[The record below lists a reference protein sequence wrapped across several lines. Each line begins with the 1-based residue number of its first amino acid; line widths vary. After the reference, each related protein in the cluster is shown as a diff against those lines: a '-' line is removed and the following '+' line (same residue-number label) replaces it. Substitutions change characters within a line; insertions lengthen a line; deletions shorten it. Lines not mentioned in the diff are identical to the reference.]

1 MNTRSTL
8 NNAILNFA
16 FTGVMQPHQ
25 PEAMSAYARFAE
37 VVAAARE
44 KTLARVSR
52 RPSQSGL

>member
-25 PEAMSAYARFAE
+25 PEEAWPYARLAE
-37 VVAAARE
+37 LVSAARNRA
-44 KTLARVSR
+44 LGRARR
-52 RPSQSGL
+52 GASQA